1 MKGTVIRERPLCV
14 SFKVD
19 DIINQLIENCKNT
32 AIKNDWNERKA
43 EHAKNQKERQV
54 TELEIDSKVD
64 VRDAKYIWCVGTV
77 HLIIEQMNKD
87 TLYVIKY
94 DNKSS

>member
-19 DIINQLIENCKNT
+19 DIINQLIENCKNK

-43 EHAKNQKERQV
+43 EN
-54 TELEIDSKVD
+54 
-64 VRDAKYIWCVGTV
+64 
-77 HLIIEQMNKD
+77 
-87 TLYVIKY
+87 
-94 DNKSS
+94 